1 MKKFMCFTAAVLL
14 LMTGCAQTT
23 GQNGEVV
30 QTEMTT
36 GEITTAEV
44 ETDAFGGFRTGKW
57 KCENDGSVKYYYFD
71 GDGKSGRFLDP
82 ETNMGLGF
90 EYELDGENAVF
101 HMGAA
106 DDVSPAVIKQIDD
119 NCVEINWENGE
130 TELLTY
136 IGNESEQ
143 ETAVN

>member
-1 MKKFMCFTAAVLL
+1 MKKFMCLTAAVLL

-23 GQNGEVV
+23 GQNGEVA

-36 GEITTAEV
+36 GEITTAEA
-44 ETDAFGGFRTGKW
+44 EADNAFGGFRTGKW

-90 EYELDGENAVF
+90 EYELDGENVVF

-106 DDVSPAVIKQIDD
+106 DDMSYAVVKTVDD
-119 NCVEINWENGE
+119 NCIEISWENGE
-130 TELLTY
+130 TEQLTY
-136 IGNESEQ
+136 IGNESE
-143 ETAVN
+143 